1 MNTTFDSGFRLA
13 KLLRLDWFRKALSR
27 AGWKNGDSVIGAVS
41 YTSVEE
47 ILSCLDSGQNALVV
61 VGDWESLANG
71 EPSPFLRFL
80 RVEKVARDCG
90 PEQTSL
96 DAVEAL
102 HRTGSQ
108 ACAV

>member
-13 KLLRLDWFRKALSR
+13 KLLRLEWFRKALTR
-27 AGWKNGDSVIGAVS
+27 AGWKNGDPVIGAVS

-71 EPSPFLRFL
+71 QPSPFLRFL
-80 RVEKVARDCG
+80 KVEKIARGCS
-90 PEQTSL
+90 PKETSVV
-96 DAVEAL
+96 DVEAL
-102 HRTGSQ
+102 HRTDS
-108 ACAV
+108 